1 MQLEYGLICVLLA
14 IRVVQSDSL
23 QDSKCGYLNEAQ
35 LIIQHDFAIPT
46 EHQWL
51 ALITYIIGEKSKL
64 PSSGCV
70 GALISKRNVLA
81 PAHCFL
87 LYDGQASA
95 YSVLLG
101 VWNRSTS
108 LDDVSCDRNGFCV
121 LPAQN
126 IPLDEIAIHPEYD
139 PLTLKHSLAVLTL
152 RRDAQLT
159 PNVIP
164 ICMPPPS
171 KLNDTLVGQL
181 FVAAGMPI
189 KDPFKHKT
197 WVHTLSRPHCQ
208 REYGSLV
215 TSSAII
221 CGYQETN
228 NIYEQGA
235 PLVGIHV
242 NKDTPRNFYLVGLQ
256 IDTKEHNDAERDVVA
271 SFLDVRPY
279 LNFINRNADFLI
291 VRD

>member
-1 MQLEYGLICVLLA
+1 
-14 IRVVQSDSL
+14 
-23 QDSKCGYLNEAQ
+23 
-35 LIIQHDFAIPT
+35 
-46 EHQWL
+46 
-51 ALITYIIGEKSKL
+51 
-64 PSSGCV
+64 
-70 GALISKRNVLA
+70 
-81 PAHCFL
+81 
-87 LYDGQASA
+87 
-95 YSVLLG
+95 
-101 VWNRSTS
+101 
-108 LDDVSCDRNGFCV
+108 
-121 LPAQN
+121 
-126 IPLDEIAIHPEYD
+126 
-139 PLTLKHSLAVLTL
+139 
-152 RRDAQLT
+152 
-159 PNVIP
+159 
-164 ICMPPPS
+164 MPPPS

-197 WVHTLSRPHCQ
+197 WVYTLSRSHCQ

-291 VRD
+291 VRDWTVQKIKQAKSANRSAVLIIQLPHSASLLTTSNLLGFMLMQYANYLYAINS